1 MANIE
6 TAAAPNTVHWTV
18 PQNLLKNPSTQAHL
32 QNTDT
37 HVNTHTAVSQ
47 SLLKKHS
54 THTNTTHRTDHFP
67 REVCVCYLNME
78 ETSSQVRD
86 SNPIQTEGKVTVFR
100 NWLNWWK
107 VNTEEITSNNSQ
119 NNDYLLQL
127 ITDTRTHTPVLE
139 ETVHLS
145 QLICRSN
152 HVTVPKPIR
161 AQTAISTTNPAHH
174 NEEPDWSRDRTR
186 EYMSHPASSKTDRL
200 SSMQVT
206 YTVCMC
212 QSVCTLVRVRSV
224 FLA

>member
-18 PQNLLKNPSTQAHL
+18 PKNLLKNPSTHAHL

-86 SNPIQTEGKVTVFR
+86 STPSQTEGKVTVFR

-119 NNDYLLQL
+119 NNDYLLHL
-127 ITDTRTHTPVLE
+127 ITDTHT
-139 ETVHLS
+139 HLS
-145 QLICRSN
+145 WRRQ
-152 HVTVPKPIR
+152 
-161 AQTAISTTNPAHH
+161 STCP
-174 NEEPDWSRDRTR
+174 S
-186 EYMSHPASSKTDRL
+186 
-200 SSMQVT
+200 
-206 YTVCMC
+206 
-212 QSVCTLVRVRSV
+212 
-224 FLA
+224 